1 MDRQDAVQQ
10 LADAKQAAGRTYAD
24 LGAKVGRDEVY
35 LASVAHGQSSMDAD
49 AAAAVAGELGLS
61 DDVAAALQTP
71 PYKDGLGETV
81 PTDPL
86 IYRFH
91 EIMQVYGE
99 ALKDVIHEEFGDGI
113 MSAIDFEVSVG
124 RREDPKGDRVVVTM
138 DGKFLPYRKW

>member
-1 MDRQDAVQQ
+1 MDRDDALQQ
-10 LADAKQAAGRTYAD
+10 LADAKRAAGHTYAE
-24 LGAKVGRDEVY
+24 LSAKVGMDEVY

-49 AAAAVAGELGLS
+49 AAEALVSELGLS
-61 DDVAAALQTP
+61 SDVAAQLQTP

-86 IYRFH
+86 IYRFY

-113 MSAIDFEVSVG
+113 MSAIDFEVSVD
-124 RREDPKGDRVVVTM
+124 RKEDPKGDRVVVTM